1 MKKYLVV
8 MLLAFTLVLGACTPA
23 KEEAKKEEVKVEEK
37 AEETKDKAK
46 EETKE
51 EPKEETKEGEAVELT
66 VSAAASLT
74 DALNELKG
82 MYETEHKNVKI
93 TYNFGASGTLQNQIE
108 EGAKVDVFASA
119 AQKQMKALIEK
130 GKVDEADAS
139 DLLVNDVVLI
149 TTKKRD
155 DLKIEKIEDV
165 LNENVKT
172 IALGEPGGV
181 PVGQYSEEILNHL
194 GILDEVKKK
203 VSYGSDVRQ
212 VLSWVASGE
221 ADAGLVYKTDA
232 LIEGDNVNIVTSAP
246 EGSHKP
252 VVYPVSVLKESA
264 NREAALE
271 FIEFLK
277 SDSSIKVFEKYG
289 FNKAK

>member
-1 MKKYLVV
+1 MKKFLVV

-23 KEEAKKEEVKVEEK
+23 KEETKKEEVKVEEK
-37 AEETKDKAK
+37 AEDAKKETDEKKDEKK
-46 EETKE
+46 EDA
-51 EPKEETKEGEAVELT
+51 KEGEAVELT

-82 MYETEHKNVKI
+82 MYENENKNVKI

-130 GKVDEADAS
+130 GMVDEADAS

-155 DLKIEKIEDV
+155 DLKIEKIEDI

-212 VLSWVASGE
+212 VLSWVSSGE

-264 NREAALE
+264 NREESLK

-277 SDSSIKVFEKYG
+277 GDSAIKVFEKYG

>member
-46 EETKE
+46 EE
-51 EPKEETKEGEAVELT
+51 PKEETKEGEVVELT

-203 VSYGSDVRQ
+203 
-212 VLSWVASGE
+212 
-221 ADAGLVYKTDA
+221 
-232 LIEGDNVNIVTSAP
+232 
-246 EGSHKP
+246 
-252 VVYPVSVLKESA
+252 
-264 NREAALE
+264 
-271 FIEFLK
+271 FLM
-277 SDSSIKVFEKYG
+277 VQM
-289 FNKAK
+289 